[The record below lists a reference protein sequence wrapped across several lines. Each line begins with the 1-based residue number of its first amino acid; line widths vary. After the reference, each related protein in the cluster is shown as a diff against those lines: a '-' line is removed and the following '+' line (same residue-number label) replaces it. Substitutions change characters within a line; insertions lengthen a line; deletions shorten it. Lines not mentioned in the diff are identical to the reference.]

1 MCVYEY
7 LVKFHNLLTNAYTIS
22 VYILILNVTQWP
34 EMWLENEKQKQLTKF
49 ACEHKQVA
57 MRKVGSIKISS
68 LFCSLVSL
76 FLAEM
81 RAP

>member
-7 LVKFHNLLTNAYTIS
+7 LVKFHNLLTNTYTTS

-68 LFCSLVSL
+68 LFCSLFSL

>member
-7 LVKFHNLLTNAYTIS
+7 LVKFHNLLTSIYTIT

-49 ACEHKQVA
+49 ACEHKQ
-57 MRKVGSIKISS
+57 
-68 LFCSLVSL
+68 LW
-76 FLAEM
+76 
-81 RAP
+81 